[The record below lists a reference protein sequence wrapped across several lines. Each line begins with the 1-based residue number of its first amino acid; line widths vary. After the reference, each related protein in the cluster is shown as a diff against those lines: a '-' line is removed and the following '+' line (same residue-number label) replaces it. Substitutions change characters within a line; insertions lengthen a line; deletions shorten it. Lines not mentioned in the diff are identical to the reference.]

1 MFVIEL
7 IYKAPLAEIDAHM
20 PEHVAFLQKH
30 YASGTFV
37 VSGRKIPRDGG
48 IIIAVGG
55 SRREIEKII
64 AEDPFHALGLADV
77 RIIQFRASQR
87 APDLPKRIH
96 R

>member
-77 RIIQFRASQR
+77 RIIQYRASHR